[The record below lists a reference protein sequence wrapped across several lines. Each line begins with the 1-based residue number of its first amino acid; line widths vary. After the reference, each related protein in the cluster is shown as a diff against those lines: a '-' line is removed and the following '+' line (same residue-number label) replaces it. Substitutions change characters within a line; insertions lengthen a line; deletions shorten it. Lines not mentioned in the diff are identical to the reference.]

1 MARDGLGRGHGEQ
14 VAAALVED
22 EVEPEEGLEAPAEAA
37 ARAPNALGDRAQLAA
52 LRGIHVQDAVG
63 LAEAQGAQNHAL
75 DLHRARHETPAIFS
89 EVMAK
94 ITVYSTEP
102 CSFCERAKQLLRIR
116 KLDFDEINLAKDPAG
131 RAQLVEETG
140 MLSFPQIVVGEV
152 LVGGFQQLVQADQ
165 SGRLAELTAQA
176 A

>member
-1 MARDGLGRGHGEQ
+1 ML
-14 VAAALVED
+14 
-22 EVEPEEGLEAPAEAA
+22 
-37 ARAPNALGDRAQLAA
+37 
-52 LRGIHVQDAVG
+52 
-63 LAEAQGAQNHAL
+63 
-75 DLHRARHETPAIFS
+75 S

-116 KLDFDEINLAKDPAG
+116 ELDFVEVNLAKDPVR

-140 MLSFPQIVVGEV
+140 MLSFPQIVVGDV
-152 LVGGFQQLVQADQ
+152 VVGGFQQLVQADQ